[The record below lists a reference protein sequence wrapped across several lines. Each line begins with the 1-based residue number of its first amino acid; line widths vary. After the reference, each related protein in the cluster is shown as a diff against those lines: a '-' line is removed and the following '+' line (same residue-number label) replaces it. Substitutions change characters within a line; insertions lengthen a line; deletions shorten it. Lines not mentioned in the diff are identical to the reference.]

1 MIKKALICTSL
12 LFFYPW
18 ILHIAGIIA
27 PRTLSALLAVL
38 PVLLGSVSLAGATL
52 TLTHSAGKRHLL
64 GIPLIL
70 AIGAIVATSFLSLPL
85 GIRPLIG
92 SSGLLPAVWT
102 VSFLLLAPCSSLF
115 FLSLP
120 GNTGAPGTASSLSAI
135 VSLFALL
142 ILLLIWPGLLSGQS
156 VLHLLALLWLYGTIG
171 LPIIGTLYVI
181 VALYS
186 REEGASGGDV

>member
-18 ILHIAGIIA
+18 ILLIAGIIV
-27 PRTLSALLAVL
+27 PQTLSTLLAVL
-38 PVLLGSVSLAGATL
+38 PVLLGSISLAGATL
-52 TLTHSAGKRHLL
+52 ILTHTRSKRHLL

-70 AIGAIVATSFLSLPL
+70 TIGAIVATSFLSIPL

-92 SSGLLPAVWT
+92 SSGLIPAVWT

-115 FLSLP
+115 FLALP
-120 GNTGAPGTASSLSAI
+120 ENTGVRETASSLSAI
-135 VSLFALL
+135 ISLFALL
-142 ILLLIWPGLLSGQS
+142 IILLIGPGLLSGQS

-171 LPIIGTLYVI
+171 LPIIGILYVI
-181 VALYS
+181 IALYS
-186 REEGASGGDV
+186 REEGTSSGNV